1 MSSNA
6 PFAVGFA
13 CTPVLELAEI
23 ASLKAVRR
31 RLRGPVLFSAK
42 PVEWR
47 TPPELFITSRLPTLV
62 RALGCAAPPPRSVLA
77 AGFPL
82 MQEAGI
88 PVADALAS
96 PDDPLMHVPVELT
109 RKEIAKAML
118 SPRNAAKR
126 VGQPDLAGTMFA
138 DVDGSLTQTLLKLMA
153 SAESSAAKSRIKTIY
168 VNWLLSS
175 IGLAAALEALD
186 QAGASEVAVSEAGA
200 WFKTDRGREAMRLC
214 SQVGSALRRGSDIDY
229 DRLVSGTQV
238 AAFDLRY
245 LAAAHV

>member
-1 MSSNA
+1 MSSST

-13 CTPVLELAEI
+13 CTPALELAEV

-47 TPPELFITSRLPTLV
+47 TPPELFVTSRLATLV
-62 RALGCAAPPPRSVLA
+62 RALECASPPPRNVLA

-138 DVDGSLTQTLLKLMA
+138 DVDGSLTQVLLKLMA
-153 SAESSAAKSRIKTIY
+153 SAESSAAKSRVKSTY
-168 VNWLLSS
+168 VKWLLTGT
-175 IGLAAALEALD
+175 GLAAALRALD
-186 QAGASEVAVSEAGA
+186 QAGASDEAVSEAGA
-200 WFKTDRGREAMRLC
+200 WFKTDQGREALRLC
-214 SQVGSALRRGSDIDY
+214 GQVGSALKRGGEIDY
-229 DRLVSGTQV
+229 GQLTAGTRV

-245 LAAAHV
+245 LAAASA